1 MSRPQRPQLTRVV
14 LDVLKPHKPS
24 VVELGRAL
32 SELNGVSNVNI
43 LLGEVDVNTETVK
56 ITIEGLGLDY
66 EEIEKIIRRFGA
78 AIHSIDEVLYSSGR

>member
-1 MSRPQRPQLTRVV
+1 
-14 LDVLKPHKPS
+14 VLKPHKPS

>member
-1 MSRPQRPQLTRVV
+1 M
-14 LDVLKPHKPS
+14 LKPHKPS